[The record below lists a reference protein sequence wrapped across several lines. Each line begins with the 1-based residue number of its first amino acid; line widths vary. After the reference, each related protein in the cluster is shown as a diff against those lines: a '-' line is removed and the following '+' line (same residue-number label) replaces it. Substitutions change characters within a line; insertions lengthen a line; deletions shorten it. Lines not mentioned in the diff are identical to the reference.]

1 MGVSGNMAVEA
12 FLGLAW
18 ILWNVGILAYGVIVI
33 SRYILAQSFDRFLPA
48 RIAYVNPKTGSPLI
62 AQSIVLILT
71 VSLVGAISYLYGSL
85 QVLFAAVIAAM
96 IYFAFVGVA
105 AVIQAQRTEKGGTK
119 SLLTVCGALMT
130 IVFGYITY
138 QFLASPTIWGTA
150 ATVDGFP
157 GYYLAYAYV
166 AGSFIL
172 GLLLYY
178 GSKRYNGKKGIDIS
192 LAFKE
197 IPPE

>member
-1 MGVSGNMAVEA
+1 
-12 FLGLAW
+12 
-18 ILWNVGILAYGVIVI
+18 VIVI
-33 SRYILAQSFDRFLPA
+33 SRYLLAQAFDRYLPA
-48 RIAYVNPKTGSPLI
+48 RIAYVNSRTGSPLV
-62 AQSIVLILT
+62 AQGIVLVLT
-71 VSLVGAISYLYGSL
+71 VGLVGAVSYLYGSL

-105 AVIQAQRTEKGGTK
+105 AIIQGHRDEKGGTRTILMV
-119 SLLTVCGALMT
+119 SGALMA
-130 IVFGYITY
+130 IVFAYITY
-138 QFLASPTIWGTA
+138 QFLASPTIWGTGV
-150 ATVDGFP
+150 TVDGIA

-166 AGSFIL
+166 VGSFL
-172 GLLLYY
+172 VGLLLYY